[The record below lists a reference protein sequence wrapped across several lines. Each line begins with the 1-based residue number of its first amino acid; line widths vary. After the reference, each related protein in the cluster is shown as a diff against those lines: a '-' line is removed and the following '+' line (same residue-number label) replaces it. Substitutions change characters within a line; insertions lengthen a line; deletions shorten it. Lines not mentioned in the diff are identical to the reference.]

1 MLIDG
6 NSGGTKLILGHH
18 IVKTVEMKN
27 YHVLYGVFYCRIAT
41 SESLYQEVNLW
52 LGAGGD
58 VSSGSFFYW
67 SFLDLETPC
76 NSVLGQHGEIS

>member
-1 MLIDG
+1 M
-6 NSGGTKLILGHH
+6 LGHY

-27 YHVLYGVFYCRIAT
+27 YWCSICCINCRIAT

-76 NSVLGQHGEIS
+76 ISVLGQHGEIS